1 MYICEVLIVIMGR
14 IPYHFVILLTAAT
27 IIMGISTV
35 SMLIPQA
42 AYASTDGADRS
53 SSSNDDD
60 DEDCASDELPA
71 SIDGK
76 ISCMGP
82 GECYSEQFEFA
93 GKNVKHCNSLMT
105 DE

>member
-1 MYICEVLIVIMGR
+1 MVR
-14 IPYHFVILLTAAT
+14 IQRHFVILLTAAT

-35 SMLIPQA
+35 AMFMPQA

-53 SSSNDDD
+53 SSSSNDGID
-60 DEDCASDELPA
+60 DCASDELPA

-82 GECYSEQFEFA
+82 GECYSEEFEFD
-93 GKNVKHCNSLMT
+93 GKKVKHCNFMT
-105 DE
+105 SAE